1 MFPSLMII
9 LIIVGFILW
18 NIILIFWI
26 FIKYFKLMSKLNIL
40 KLNILLLLSALG
52 VILVWNILPMHFVN
66 YLLRMVPSPSVSHNL
81 GEIYRLNKTLYGL
94 KQAPYAWFTKFS
106 DVITFLSFH
115 SSHHNPMLFLK
126 CASSGC
132 ILLSLY
138 VNDMIIMGD
147 DIDKIVVLKF
157 DLASHLKWRV

>member
-9 LIIVGFILW
+9 LIIVGFILR

-26 FIKYFKLMSKLNIL
+26 FIKYFKLMSKINIL

-94 KQAPYAWFTKFS
+94 KQAPYAWFMKFS
-106 DVITFLSFH
+106 DMITSLSFH